1 MRKIQTVSALLVF
14 VSLVCAAF
22 PVSAQ
27 EWKYPSARKID
38 HTDTYF
44 SMTVAD
50 PYRWMEDDN
59 ATDTKSWVE
68 AQNALTFNY
77 LANIPYRQAIKQR
90 LEQLSNYPRYTAPFR
105 NGETYYF
112 YKNDGLQ
119 NQSVLYRQKGI
130 IGAPEVVIDPN
141 TLSKDGTT
149 RLAGFNLSKDGKYA
163 VCAISLSGS
172 DWQEYRVM
180 DTATKQFLPNDV
192 LSWVK
197 VSGSS
202 WRGPGFYYSR
212 YPAPEKGKE
221 LSTKNQNHQVFYH
234 RVGTPQS
241 ADELV
246 FEDPTKPSAFNGV
259 GTDED
264 ERFAFLTRSDRSVK
278 QGNSVFYR
286 DDAKGEKEFKPLI
299 PDIGDFNFGVLD
311 FVNGKFLVTTNKGAK
326 NRRIVAIDPAKPDEA
341 NWQTI
346 VPERTEPLSGIS
358 TAGGKLFL
366 SYLKDVT
373 TRTYVYDTN
382 GKLENEVQFPGV
394 GSAGGFGGNKDD
406 KFVFYSFTSITT
418 PPVLYRYDLKNRRST
433 VFRTPEVKFDPAGFE
448 TKQIFYN
455 SKDGARIP
463 MFIAHKKGLKMDGT
477 NPTLLTGYGGFN
489 ISSNPGFSANVIAWL
504 EAGGV
509 YALANLRGGSEYGEK
524 WHEAGMRLKKQNV
537 FDDFIAAGEYLIAQK
552 YATKDRLAI
561 RGGSNGG
568 LLVGAVINQRP
579 DLCKVAIPQVGVM
592 DMLRYQKF
600 TIGFNWIA
608 EYGSAEATAEDFKN
622 LYAYSP
628 LHNIKTNGN
637 YPATLVT
644 TADHDDRVFPAHS
657 FKYTATLQEKN
668 ANNAAPLLIRIQT
681 NSGHGASNITKS
693 IEETAD
699 IYSFIFYNMGYT
711 PKL

>member
-1 MRKIQTVSALLVF
+1 LASLLGGAL
-14 VSLVCAAF
+14 

-27 EWKYPSARKID
+27 KWQYPKTRAVD
-38 HTDTYF
+38 QQDAYF
-44 SMTVAD
+44 GQSVAD
-50 PYRWMEDDN
+50 PYRWLEDDN
-59 ATDTKSWVE
+59 AAATKSWVE
-68 AQNALTFNY
+68 AQNALTFSY
-77 LANIPYRQAIKQR
+77 LEQIPFRVRLKQR
-90 LEQLSNYPRYTAPFR
+90 LEELFNYPRYTAPFR

-119 NQSVLYRQKGI
+119 NQSVLYRQKGL
-130 IGAPEVVIDPN
+130 IGSPEVVIDPN
-141 TLSKDGTT
+141 TLAKDGTT
-149 RLAGFNLSKDGKYA
+149 RLAGFNLSKDGKHA
-163 VCAISLSGS
+163 VCAISKAGS

-180 DTATKQFLPNDV
+180 DTATKQFLPDDV

-202 WRGPGFYYSR
+202 WRGNGFYYSR

-221 LSTKNQNHQVFYH
+221 LSTKNENHQVFYH

-246 FEDPTKPSAFNGV
+246 FEDKTRPLAFNGV

-264 ERFAFLTRSDRSVK
+264 ERFAFLNRTDRSVK
-278 QGNSVFYR
+278 QGNAIFYR

-299 PDIGDFNFGVLD
+299 GEIGDFNFGVID
-311 FVNGKFLVTTNKGAK
+311 FVNGKFLVSTNKGAK
-326 NRRIVAIDPAKPDEA
+326 NRRIVAIDPANPDEK
-341 NWQTI
+341 NWKTI
-346 VPERTEPLSGIS
+346 VPEKTEPLSGIS
-358 TAGGKLFL
+358 SAGGKLFL

-373 TRTYVYDTN
+373 TRTYVYDLN
-382 GKLENEVQFPGV
+382 GKLENEVEFPGV
-394 GSAGGFGGNKDD
+394 GTAGGFGGNKDD
-406 KFVFYSFTSITT
+406 KFVFYSFTTITS
-418 PPVLYRYDLKNRRST
+418 PPLLYRYNIKSRESS
-433 VFRTPEVKFDPAGFE
+433 VFRKPEVKFDPSGFE
-448 TKQIFYN
+448 TKQVFYN
-455 SKDGARIP
+455 SKDGTRIP
-463 MFIAHKKGLKMDGT
+463 MFVAHRKGLKMNGA

-489 ISSNPGFSANVIAWL
+489 ISSNPGFSPLVVGFL

-524 WHEAGMRLKKQNV
+524 WHEAGMRFKKQNV
-537 FDDFIAAGEYLIAQK
+537 FDDFIAAGEYLKAQK
-552 YATKDRLAI
+552 YTSTERLAI

-644 TADHDDRVFPAHS
+644 TADHDDRVVPGHS
-657 FKYTATLQEKN
+657 FKYTAALQEKN
-668 ANNAAPLLIRIQT
+668 PNNAAPLLIRVQT
-681 NSGHGASNITKS
+681 NSGHGASNVAKS

-699 IYSFIFYNMGYT
+699 IYAFIFHNMGYT

>member
-1 MRKIQTVSALLVF
+1 MRKLRAFTSVFALAALLCA
-14 VSLVCAAF
+14 SL

-27 EWKYPSARKID
+27 WRYPAARKVD
-38 HTDTYF
+38 HMDTYF
-44 SMTVAD
+44 NVAVAD
-50 PYRWMEDDN
+50 PYRWLEDDN
-59 ATDTKSWVE
+59 SAETKSWVE

-77 LANIPYRQAIKQR
+77 LEQIPYRKDIKQR
-90 LEQLSNYPRYTAPFR
+90 LEQLFNYPRYSAPFR
-105 NGETYYF
+105 NGGTYYF
-112 YKNDGLQ
+112 SKNDGLQ
-119 NQSVLYRQKGI
+119 NQSVLYRQKGL
-130 IGAPEVVIDPN
+130 IGSPEVVIDPN

-149 RLAGFNLSKDGKYA
+149 RMAGFNLSKDGKYA
-163 VCAISLSGS
+163 VCAISVAGS

-180 DTATKQFLPNDV
+180 DMATKQFLPKDV

-202 WRGPGFYYSR
+202 WRGNGFYYSR

-221 LSTKNQNHQVFYH
+221 LSTKNENHQVYFH

-246 FEDPTKPSAFNGV
+246 FEDKTRPLAFNGV

-264 ERFAFLTRSDRSVK
+264 ERFAFLNRTDRSVK
-278 QGNSVFYR
+278 QGNAIFYR
-286 DDAKGEKEFKPLI
+286 DEAKGEKEFKPLI
-299 PDIGDFNFGVLD
+299 PEIGDYNFGVIE
-311 FVNGKFLVTTNKGAK
+311 FVNGKFLVSTNKGAK

-346 VPERTEPLSGIS
+346 VPEKPEPLSGIS
-358 TAGGKLFL
+358 AAGGKLFL

-373 TRTYVYDTN
+373 TRTYVYDLN
-382 GKLENEVQFPGV
+382 GKLENEVEFPGV
-394 GSAGGFGGNKDD
+394 GTAGGFGGNKDD
-406 KFVFYSFTSITT
+406 KFVFYTFTTITS
-418 PPVLYRYDLKNRRST
+418 PPVLYRYDIKTRRSSI
-433 VFRTPEVKFDPAGFE
+433 FRKPEVKFDPADFV
-448 TKQIFYN
+448 TKQAFYN
-455 SKDGARIP
+455 SKDGTRVP
-463 MFIAHKKGLKMDGT
+463 MFIAHKKGVRLDGA

-489 ISSNPGFSANVIAWL
+489 ISSNPGFSPLVIGWL

-537 FDDFIAAGEYLIAQK
+537 FDDFIAAGEYLKAQK
-552 YATKDRLAI
+552 YTSTDKLAI

-644 TADHDDRVFPAHS
+644 TADHDDRVVPGHS
-657 FKYTATLQEKN
+657 FKYTAALQEKN
-668 ANNAAPLLIRIQT
+668 PNNASPLLIRVQT
-681 NSGHGASNITKS
+681 NSGHGASNVAKS

-699 IYSFIFYNMGYT
+699 IYAFIFHNMGYT